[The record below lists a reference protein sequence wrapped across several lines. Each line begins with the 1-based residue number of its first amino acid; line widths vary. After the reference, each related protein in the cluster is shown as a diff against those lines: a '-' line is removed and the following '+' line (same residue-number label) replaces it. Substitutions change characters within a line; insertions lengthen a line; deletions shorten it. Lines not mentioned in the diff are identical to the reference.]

1 MMCLLILT
9 LIVVMACLTREFCSS
24 PVTHCSAEFKGLQFN
39 LFWSLG
45 FFLCPKLLTKRI
57 TSLCCSTTE
66 FKMYFLL
73 LTIKSFLFLQVTQKY
88 MDVEQRFETH
98 FSFGFCLILGENFRY
113 FHVDQVLFSY
123 PFVPCSFIDISGTCY
138 LLTL

>member
-24 PVTHCSAEFKGLQFN
+24 PVTHRSAEFKGLQFN

-57 TSLCCSTTE
+57 TSFCCSTTE

-73 LTIKSFLFLQVTQKY
+73 ITIKSFLFLQVTQKY
-88 MDVEQRFETH
+88 MDVEQRFETY
-98 FSFGFCLILGENFRY
+98 FSFAFASYQEKIFDIFMLIKY
-113 FHVDQVLFSY
+113 FFPIPLFLVVSQISQEHVIY
-123 PFVPCSFIDISGTCY
+123 
-138 LLTL
+138 

>member
-24 PVTHCSAEFKGLQFN
+24 PVTHRSAEFKGLQFN

-57 TSLCCSTTE
+57 ASFCCSTTE

-73 LTIKSFLFLQVTQKY
+73 ITIKSF
-88 MDVEQRFETH
+88 
-98 FSFGFCLILGENFRY
+98 
-113 FHVDQVLFSY
+113 
-123 PFVPCSFIDISGTCY
+123 FVSSGN
-138 LLTL
+138 LEI

>member
-9 LIVVMACLTREFCSS
+9 LIVVMACLTRKFCSS
-24 PVTHCSAEFKGLQFN
+24 PVTHRSAEFKGLKFN

-57 TSLCCSTTE
+57 TSFCCSTTE

-73 LTIKSFLFLQVTQKY
+73 ITIKSFLFLQVT
-88 MDVEQRFETH
+88 
-98 FSFGFCLILGENFRY
+98 
-113 FHVDQVLFSY
+113 
-123 PFVPCSFIDISGTCY
+123 
-138 LLTL
+138 

>member
-9 LIVVMACLTREFCSS
+9 LIIEMTYLTIEFFIS
-24 PVTHCSAEFKGLQFN
+24 PVTHRSAESKGLQFN

-45 FFLCPKLLTKRI
+45 FLLCPKLLTKRI

-73 LTIKSFLFLQVTQKY
+73 ITIKSF
-88 MDVEQRFETH
+88 
-98 FSFGFCLILGENFRY
+98 
-113 FHVDQVLFSY
+113 
-123 PFVPCSFIDISGTCY
+123 FVSSGN
-138 LLTL
+138 LEI